1 MRMRRYWHGAF
12 AVCAF
17 AACSMTPVDASPPAG
32 LMVLQHIGEEDAAL
46 PRIEFSTA
54 PPGPAL
60 ARVVVVQV
68 TPQTYQS
75 LCQAVT
81 AGDAVM
87 APTSRTGTF
96 ELRASGCQA
105 GVQAPVV
112 RHIEPETFLQLLDL
126 VKAARTPSRPVP
138 EVMDRIGRIIRNA
151 NRMN

>member
-17 AACSMTPVDASPPAG
+17 AACSMAPVDASPPG
-32 LMVLQHIGEEDAAL
+32 GMMVLQHVGAEDAAL
-46 PRIEFSTA
+46 PRIEFTTA
-54 PPGPAL
+54 PPGPAV
-60 ARVVVVQV
+60 ARAVVVQV

-81 AGDAVM
+81 DSHAVT
-87 APTSRTGTF
+87 APTWRTGTF

-105 GVQAPVV
+105 SVQAPVV

-126 VKAARTPSRPVP
+126 VQSAGTPSRPVP
-138 EVMDRIGRIIRNA
+138 EVMDRIGRIVRNA